1 MNPNIFHTTCNN
13 TSGHTLSVG
22 SLNVCGLK
30 RRILYPEF
38 IDLAHNFDILC
49 LSETKLLDTD
59 VISCEEYTFF
69 SHPRKQKFY
78 RRSGGIGFLVRNRI
92 ANFVTVVE
100 SKSEYIA
107 WLRVSK
113 QYLGTEQDMMIAT
126 IYIPPQ
132 QSRFFNDDE
141 FDLFEQ
147 EIASV
152 RSNFDY
158 IYLLGD
164 FNAQTATMPDYTV
177 LDPFLSEF
185 FNFDAGTIEHMD
197 QKCVLEKYNLQINR
211 SSKDPKKNNHG
222 FKIIDLCKNNNL
234 KNNNG
239 RFGEDKN
246 VGAMTFR
253 GLSVIDY
260 AMASSQGIKFAQ
272 NFKITDVD
280 SLFSDGHAL
289 LSLDIRTNATA
300 PNPPNYHQHMDP
312 IRNINPHEYECFK
325 NGIDKSKLEGIKE
338 LLENAERNCTPE
350 MVNSVVKNICDL
362 FRGGA
367 ETVRTSRKPTHFYAK
382 KSTDKPWFGRQ
393 CETARTKYFLA

>member
-1 MNPNIFHTTCNN
+1 
-13 TSGHTLSVG
+13 
-22 SLNVCGLK
+22 
-30 RRILYPEF
+30 
-38 IDLAHNFDILC
+38 
-49 LSETKLLDTD
+49 
-59 VISCEEYTFF
+59 
-69 SHPRKQKFY
+69 
-78 RRSGGIGFLVRNRI
+78 
-92 ANFVTVVE
+92 
-100 SKSEYIA
+100 
-107 WLRVSK
+107 
-113 QYLGTEQDMMIAT
+113 MMIAT

-141 FDLFEQ
+141 FELFEQ
-147 EIASV
+147 EIALV

-185 FNFDAGTIEHMD
+185 FSFDADTIEHMD
-197 QKCVLEKYNLQINR
+197 QKCVLEKLDFQINR

-234 KNNNG
+234 SILNG

-280 SLFSDGHAL
+280 SLFSDRHAL

-300 PNPPNYHQHMDP
+300 PNPPNYHQHMGP
-312 IRNINPHEYECFK
+312 IRNIYPHEYECFK
-325 NGIDKSKLEGIKE
+325 NGIDESKLEGIKE
-338 LLENAERNCTPE
+338 LLENAEPNCTRE

-367 ETVRTSRKPTHFYAK
+367 ETVRTSRKPTHF
-382 KSTDKPWFGRQ
+382 
-393 CETARTKYFLA
+393 